1 MTTATRLPIPR
12 PSRAVSPGAAI
23 AGAVAARLNFGFR
36 APKVAPRSIA
46 AVPLTPEQGVIAHMA
61 ASILLDYPTPARRAQ
76 FALVEAS
83 VSELPGELRSSFDA
97 FFTAVNARSQ
107 QWLETH
113 FTATF
118 DLKRK
123 CCPYLTYY
131 AAGDTR
137 RRGMA
142 LVRFVEAYRA
152 AGWQVDADELPD
164 YLPMV
169 LEFSALSDSPI
180 AQELLAAHRDGI
192 EVLRAALEKF
202 GSPYAHLVKAVSLSL
217 PEIDDETREGYLNL
231 INEGPPTETVG
242 MTYLGNLK
250 PFSAHAHEE
259 VSR

>member
-1 MTTATRLPIPR
+1 MSTATLGRR
-12 PSRAVSPGAAI
+12 M
-23 AGAVAARLNFGFR
+23 NFGFR
-36 APKVAPRSIA
+36 TPKTPPHQIA
-46 AVPLTPEQGVIAHMA
+46 AVPMSAQDAVIAHMA
-61 ASILLDYPTPARRAQ
+61 ASILLDYPTPERQRQ
-76 FALVEAS
+76 FSMVRAS
-83 VSELPGELRSSFDA
+83 VISLPAPLRIAFEA
-97 FFTAVNARSQ
+97 FFTAIDGWSEQ
-107 QWLETH
+107 QLETH

-169 LEFSALSDSPI
+169 LEFCALSDSPI

-192 EVLRAALEKF
+192 EVLRTALEKF
-202 GSPYAHLVKAVSLSL
+202 QSPYARLVEAVSLSL
-217 PEIDDETREGYLNL
+217 PKIDDETRERYLNL
-231 INEGPPTETVG
+231 VNEGPPTETVG

-250 PFSAHAHEE
+250 PFSAHANEA
-259 VSR
+259 S

>member
-1 MTTATRLPIPR
+1 MSTRPLR
-12 PSRAVSPGAAI
+12 TRM
-23 AGAVAARLNFGFR
+23 NFGFR
-36 APKVAPRSIA
+36 APKVAPKSIA

-61 ASILLDYPTPARRAQ
+61 ASILLDYPTPERRAQ

-83 VSELPGELRSSFDA
+83 VVDLPHPLRRTFDE
-97 FFTAVNARSQ
+97 FFAAVNDQSQ
-107 QWLETH
+107 QELETH

-152 AGWQVDADELPD
+152 AGWQVGADELPD

-169 LEFSALSDSPI
+169 LEFSARSDSPI

-192 EVLRAALEKF
+192 EVLRTALEKF
-202 GSPYAHLVKAVSLSL
+202 DSPYARIVEAVSLSL
-217 PEIDDETREGYLNL
+217 PMIDEETRERYLNL
-231 INEGPPTETVG
+231 VNEGPPTETVG

-250 PFSAHAHEE
+250 PFSAHANED
-259 VSR
+259 VRV